1 LSFVLAV
8 LNKETAL
15 LLPFM
20 FWFAFARGTPRRQLL
35 GETALQLAVWGV
47 WRYYLLRFYG
57 SNAGVNMEFH
67 LFDYNLPFF
76 TDFGLKH
83 VRFGL
88 VIAAA
93 LLLISYRWRQKPV
106 VLRTLFALSC
116 VFLLPLYV
124 MFAWIDEFRGLLE
137 LYPLVFLLSAPSLI
151 AALEGV
157 SQKTPL
163 ARSDSVNV

>member
-1 LSFVLAV
+1 
-8 LNKETAL
+8 
-15 LLPFM
+15 
-20 FWFAFARGTPRRQLL
+20 
-35 GETALQLAVWGV
+35 
-47 WRYYLLRFYG
+47 
-57 SNAGVNMEFH
+57 MEFH